1 MLVWSREDSLVGLH
15 LSLVFLLVLQV
26 PLVLL
31 VPGGLVGHL
40 YQLALS
46 FPSDLYVHEVLFW
59 EVLFPPREIIWIL
72 GRPPSSWGSLCPI
85 PFSWVTRSATICY
98 GDGILICF
106 IPFFLSLGSLSSPP
120 PSSGGP
126 PPPPP
131 GGGPLPPPEGKLNC
145 SRHPFDDVSLPSRG
159 LLFCPDTEGFSPFLR
174 GFSWG
179 PGVISWSGMLGWLFP
194 LLFKRQNRSG
204 VISTSSCSG

>member
-1 MLVWSREDSLVGLH
+1 MGLH

-26 PLVLL
+26 PPDLL

-40 YQLALS
+40 FQLALS

-59 EVLFPPREIIWIL
+59 EVLFPPQEKL
-72 GRPPSSWGSLCPI
+72 SGSSGGSPPPGGPSAPFLFPESPGVLLSVMEMVSSSVSSPSSCL
-85 PFSWVTRSATICY
+85 
-98 GDGILICF
+98 D
-106 IPFFLSLGSLSSPP
+106 SLSSPP

-126 PPPPP
+126 PPPP
-131 GGGPLPPPEGKLNC
+131 GGGPLPPPEGKPNC
-145 SRHPFDDVSLPSRG
+145 SRHPFNNVSLPSRG
-159 LLFCPDTEGFSPFLR
+159 LLFLPRHGRLFPLLR

-179 PGVISWSGMLGWLFP
+179 PGVVSWLGILGWLFL

-204 VISTSSCSG
+204 VIPTTSYSG